1 MMRVDRLTREG
12 SVRIRRLSALAIGL
26 ALWVCAPGHA
36 SAVTPLPSPN
46 GACVAVNGE
55 IETNNGRAEALA
67 YELGA
72 TLVQTAAPGVLGV
85 LEWPSPFGWFSR
97 GAAYAEAAAL
107 RARQEYLATIAVQV
121 CPPAPAGPL
130 YR

>member
-1 MMRVDRLTREG
+1 MRT
-12 SVRIRRLSALAIGL
+12 RRLSALAIGL
-26 ALWVCAPGHA
+26 ALWVCAPWQP
-36 SAVTPLPSPN
+36 SAIAQLPSAN

-55 IETNNGRAEALA
+55 IESNNGRAEALA

-85 LEWPSPFGWFSR
+85 LEWPSLFGWGSR